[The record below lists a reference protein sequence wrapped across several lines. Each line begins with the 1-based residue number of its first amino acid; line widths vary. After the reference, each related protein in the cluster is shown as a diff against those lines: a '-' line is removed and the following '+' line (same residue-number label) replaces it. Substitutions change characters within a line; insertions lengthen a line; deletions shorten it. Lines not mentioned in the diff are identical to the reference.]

1 MVDEVIN
8 PEEVIS
14 GETKLQGQAA
24 LDAIAEELDINA
36 GFIVKEETDPHGIT
50 RNIIVG
56 NAVEVDEEVS
66 ARKDPND
73 RRTRVKN
80 SKEYP
85 YCAYG
90 LVFAAFRKSPKEKWT
105 CVIGTGTAIDSR
117 HILTAR
123 HIVYCH
129 SLGGYAK
136 GIAFHPARNGKTPPY
151 GMFAA
156 KHRQASPN
164 WIEGRYADWNMGMII
179 LKEALPA
186 AVKCVDTK
194 VLEDEELQKLNVT
207 VIGYPGDKP
216 GGDQL
221 WQDTGPVVDVNPEN
235 ITYKASTGIGDSGGG
250 VINDVAIK
258 ETKYQFATHIAIKG
272 AYPKTG
278 CRLTKSKKATLDEWL
293 KKYK

>member
-24 LDAIAEELDINA
+24 LDAIAEEFDLNA
-36 GFIVKEETDPHGIT
+36 GFIVKEETDPDGIT
-50 RNIIVG
+50 RNVIVG

-117 HILTAR
+117 HVLTAAQNIYDR
-123 HIVYCH
+123 FK
-129 SLGGYAK
+129 GGLAELVT
-136 GIAFHPARNGKTPPY
+136 FHPARNGSSLAYDACTAKLLLVPTIWEKQRKT
-151 GMFAA
+151 
-156 KHRQASPN
+156 
-164 WIEGRYADWNMGMII
+164 DWNVGM
-179 LKEALPA
+179 LVLDKALPT
-186 AVKCVDTK
+186 AVKCLDAK
-194 VLEDEELQKLNVT
+194 VLTDEELKNLNIT
-207 VIGYPGDKP
+207 VIGYATDKP
-216 GGDQL
+216 GADQL
-221 WQDTGPVVDVNPEN
+221 WEDTGPVIIVNPEN
-235 ITYKASTGIGDSGGG
+235 IGYKAFANKGGNGAG

-258 ETKYQFATHIAIKG
+258 ETKYQYATHIG
-272 AYPKTG
+272 YERVYPKMG
-278 CRLTKSKKATLDEWL
+278 CRLSKSKEATLDFWRRIV
-293 KKYK
+293 